1 MTPKH
6 FHGMLFG
13 NANRWQCALNQPTG
27 TDCPFDPRDVWKL
40 WADFGIAEAKMYGW
54 WLARERGAGAVP
66 VTCSDPGVRV
76 TTFARGGASP
86 SALIS
91 VASFLKADVNVTLS
105 FDWSVLGL
113 DASSA
118 VLSAPA
124 LVPMQPKGRAF
135 APTDMLSV
143 PAGQGWLLVL
153 K

>member
-1 MTPKH
+1 MSLGCQSAT
-6 FHGMLFG
+6 
-13 NANRWQCALNQPTG
+13 
-27 TDCPFDPRDVWKL
+27 
-40 WADFGIAEAKMYGW
+40 FGIAEAKMYGW

-135 APTDMLSV
+135 APTDMLPV